1 MTGFLEEGC
10 WKRGGDFLRGLQF
23 LHKNKLKSEIFTKN
37 LVTFK
42 RWDGVK
48 DEKCK
53 YYEGSLKNLMFRGVV
68 GSQKNQYVGVNS
80 IKRGLGQFANLRGA
94 W

>member
-1 MTGFLEEGC
+1 
-10 WKRGGDFLRGLQF
+10 
-23 LHKNKLKSEIFTKN
+23 
-37 LVTFK
+37 
-42 RWDGVK
+42 
-48 DEKCK
+48 
-53 YYEGSLKNLMFRGVV
+53 MFRGVV